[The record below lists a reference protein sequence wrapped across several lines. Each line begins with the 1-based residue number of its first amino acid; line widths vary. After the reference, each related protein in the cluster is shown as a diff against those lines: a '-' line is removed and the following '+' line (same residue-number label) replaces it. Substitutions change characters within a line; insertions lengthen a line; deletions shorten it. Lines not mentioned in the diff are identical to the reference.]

1 MDPVFSPDDL
11 ARPPDLHRTQTE
23 MHRLQSEHDL
33 QFERKD
39 HLIRG
44 RAPRAPVI
52 RERDQSRRTRAGSVR
67 TARQAGIKHAASEA
81 RIITAKAVAKT
92 NGSRGL
98 TLYRRFPSNRV
109 NPMATTVPRSAPPAI
124 NTKPRDIPSRNRLD
138 ALAPSAIRIPN
149 SRVLCEPAYATTP
162 NNPMAASSTKPRD
175 IPSRNRLDA
184 LAP

>member
-67 TARQAGIKHAASEA
+67 TARQAGIKNAASEA
-81 RIITAKAVAKT
+81 RIINAKAGGKTPGGRVHPRDKEVPQKTAKT
-92 NGSRGL
+92 QGPP
-98 TLYRRFPSNRV
+98 LYKE
-109 NPMATTVPRSAPPAI
+109 APPH
-124 NTKPRDIPSRNRLD
+124 PSTL
-138 ALAPSAIRIPN
+138 
-149 SRVLCEPAYATTP
+149 SRATSPAATD
-162 NNPMAASSTKPRD
+162 S
-175 IPSRNRLDA
+175 
-184 LAP
+184 